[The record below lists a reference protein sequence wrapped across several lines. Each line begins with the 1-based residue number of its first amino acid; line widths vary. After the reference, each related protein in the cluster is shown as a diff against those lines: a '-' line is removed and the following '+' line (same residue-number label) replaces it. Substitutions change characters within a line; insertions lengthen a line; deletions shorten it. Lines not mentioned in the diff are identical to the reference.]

1 MELSRSAA
9 TILRLLSGDLGV
21 EDLSLD
27 PKATIAAMDER
38 YSFSSTRMAIAA
50 LKKGYPA
57 CKEFTEESAKRR
69 LEFKK
74 LDESQVAT
82 ERQVETYV
90 AWPDLLAWRDA
101 NWDSLNQLE
110 QLLLAL
116 YTYWEPARVDY
127 TPMKIVKGKPK
138 VLEDGMNYMVIKKTS
153 IDVIFHAFKTHKTIG
168 DVTRK
173 APKPLDKLLRAWVET
188 HPGQEYLLQ
197 DDEGKPWQTQRLGT
211 AVRRIFQTYHSL
223 DTGIS
228 MLRHSYS
235 THLNRGQKSLAEL
248 NKTSGRM
255 MHSVITNQAYR
266 FLNLE

>member
-1 MELSRSAA
+1 
-9 TILRLLSGDLGV
+9 V
-21 EDLSLD
+21 E
-27 PKATIAAMDER
+27 
-38 YSFSSTRMAIAA
+38 
-50 LKKGYPA
+50 
-57 CKEFTEESAKRR
+57 
-69 LEFKK
+69 
-74 LDESQVAT
+74 Q
-82 ERQVETYV
+82 YV

-101 NWDSLNQLE
+101 NWDSLNQQE

-127 TPMKIVKGKPK
+127 TPMKIVPRKPK
-138 VLEDGMNYMVIKKTS
+138 TLEDGMNYMVIKKTS
-153 IDVIFHAFKTHKTIG
+153 IDVIFHAFKTQKTLG

-173 APKPLDKLLRAWVET
+173 APKVLERLLRAWVET

-197 DDEGKPWQTQRLGT
+197 DDDGKPWQTQRLGT

-235 THLNRGQKSLAEL
+235 THLNRGQKSLADL
-248 NKTSGRM
+248 NKTAGRM
-255 MHSVITNQAYR
+255 MHGVLMNQAYR